1 MIFAC
6 ERCGRRYSVPD
17 ERVQGRAFRVT
28 CKACGNVIRVAPA
41 AAAPGAAP
49 VPARPAAPP
58 APARPP
64 PEPPAPASPAAHAP
78 PAAPPARRAP
88 PPPIATPAPAHQ
100 SAPVAAPAPARDL
113 EREITE
119 PERAWLADAARPP
132 APETSTTLELP
143 GSALASPPER
153 AERGP
158 GLVRALVAAG
168 ILGITAAGASALF
181 WPTLR
186 RASAP
191 ERPPVVAA
199 KPAPAPAPA
208 PAVEPAPPPAPAE
221 PEPVAAPT
229 SEERVAEPVAEPAK
243 AAEPSR
249 AVSRARF
256 ERGTVT
262 VGRVR
267 KKDAPA
273 LSRKDRKLLDLLN
286 RKKDSAAPP
295 EPVEALDLD
304 TARSLDPAAVER
316 VVAESQGAF
325 SGCISRSARPGQE
338 EHATL
343 LLTVE
348 ATGAVSSAWIAEADV
363 STSGLGRCLSTAG
376 RRLVFPAFE
385 GPPVDVSVPLLL
397 EAR

>member
-6 ERCGRRYSVPD
+6 DRCGRRYSVPD
-17 ERVQGRAFRVT
+17 DRVQGRAFRVT
-28 CKACGNVIRVAPA
+28 CKACGQVIRVAPGAGAPA
-41 AAAPGAAP
+41 A
-49 VPARPAAPP
+49 ARPAPAVPAPPVTPAAQRPP
-58 APARPP
+58 APPP
-64 PEPPAPASPAAHAP
+64 LTP
-78 PAAPPARRAP
+78 AP
-88 PPPIATPAPAHQ
+88 PPAVAPRAPAPEL
-100 SAPVAAPAPARDL
+100 VAAPEA
-113 EREITE
+113 EREITDAD
-119 PERAWLADAARPP
+119 RAWLSDGARAP
-132 APETSTTLELP
+132 ARETSTTLELT
-143 GSALASPPER
+143 GSVLASADPVRR

-158 GLVRALVAAG
+158 GLVRAVVAAS
-168 ILGITAAGASALF
+168 ILGVAAAGAVALF
-181 WPTLR
+181 WPSLR
-186 RASAP
+186 RAPAP
-191 ERPPVVAA
+191 ARPPAVAA
-199 KPAPAPAPA
+199 KPPPAPDPAPP
-208 PAVEPAPPPAPAE
+208 PAVEPAVEPAAPPAAPAE
-221 PEPVAAPT
+221 PEPDPAPVAAPA
-229 SEERVAEPVAEPAK
+229 R

-256 ERGTVT
+256 EPGTVT

-267 KKDAPA
+267 KKDTPA

-286 RKKDSAAPP
+286 RKKDGAAPP

-325 SGCISRSARPGQE
+325 SGCISRNAARGRR

-348 ATGAVSSAWIAEADV
+348 KTGAVSSAWIAEADV